1 MFTRHTA
8 ELPSAT
14 GGDVGSYHL
23 KGECRACMICS
34 TTGGVAVVIILMF
47 RGDKVKVAELTSK
60 GTCLVP
66 YCIMDL

>member
-1 MFTRHTA
+1 
-8 ELPSAT
+8 
-14 GGDVGSYHL
+14 
-23 KGECRACMICS
+23 MICS